1 MSIIEFRA
9 INPATGEVD
18 GDLYDVAPL
27 RDAFE
32 RFASGVTLKFIDED
46 GTKQSEYPYGRRVEV
61 QYNTDAEGGGTW
73 QTLGAFLTLEP
84 STTTNDGFPMVEVDG
99 VGYTHLLTR
108 DNPVTDYT
116 DTAKSAILEDLITTF
131 TPVRWD
137 SAKVE
142 LVDDSAIDASIRG
155 ETPAEIISQI
165 VSQSA
170 NEEWFVDRSLTFVVR
185 PQDVESAP
193 AVADTQ
199 IIDHDL
205 PEKGARSINKMTI
218 YYGAN
223 EDQAWVE
230 EDREAQKELQEEL
243 DAPRPVEV
251 ADSDSFPEITTES
264 EAKAKA
270 RKRLGDQ
277 SVIQTGTITTPLGF
291 FGTAAGDVFTLSLD
305 DAGIDSE
312 DFRVAQHDYEWSK
325 GTATRTIAEN
335 TGGNVDELLVSLSES
350 LTNER
355 LKSADPDAAV
365 TNALRIGTLAEAN
378 LSLTVQTKTY
388 GDAFLL
394 APDDDLSAFET
405 HVLALVQDAALR
417 VRIGAGGRALFDEV
431 FAWPRIADR
440 MLTALDAVP
449 APSSPLATAA
459 R

>member
-1 MSIIEFRA
+1 
-9 INPATGEVD
+9 
-18 GDLYDVAPL
+18 
-27 RDAFE
+27 
-32 RFASGVTLKFIDED
+32 
-46 GTKQSEYPYGRRVEV
+46 
-61 QYNTDAEGGGTW
+61 
-73 QTLGAFLTLEP
+73 
-84 STTTNDGFPMVEVDG
+84 
-99 VGYTHLLTR
+99 
-108 DNPVTDYT
+108 
-116 DTAKSAILEDLITTF
+116 
-131 TPVRWD
+131 
-137 SAKVE
+137 
-142 LVDDSAIDASIRG
+142 
-155 ETPAEIISQI
+155 
-165 VSQSA
+165 
-170 NEEWFVDRSLTFVVR
+170 
-185 PQDVESAP
+185 
-193 AVADTQ
+193 
-199 IIDHDL
+199 
-205 PEKGARSINKMTI
+205 MTI

-230 EDREAQKELQEEL
+230 EDRDAQKELQEEL

-394 APDDDLSAFET
+394 GQDFLGVGGPDLGVSVSSTATHGTTASRTTVAGLNLMRDVWREGPTAADPWDCLQVGTSDETPTRTDTELNAPVAEFDGIAESTPALATKTVARIPAGGPVADADPLQEVGVNCTDLYASLTTDPVSISSDTTAAYRLELTIDNNPAGEGVLTLNGSEEWRDLMLGEGGGATTMVYGDDQTAPDVT
-405 HVLALVQDAALR
+405 DAALGNETYSDPIDSSGVGSTGLMRWVDR
-417 VRIGAGGRALFDEV
+417 VADTDTDTSILAEVGQENAAGTL
-431 FAWPRIADR
+431 
-440 MLTALDAVP
+440 LTRSTFEPYGEAVTVETTHEITVRNP
-449 APSSPLATAA
+449 
-459 R
+459 